1 MQNNTAHPDLLHFPP
16 PGEDRR
22 GPLLSPAQLSRIHIL
37 LAQTNNIEHKANIV
51 EGFTEGR
58 TFHSSEMTQQE
69 AFNMIDHL
77 VSLQPLKTVLDDK
90 KNKMRRKI
98 ISMAYEMGWAPP
110 GNWKAAVVAIN
121 KFCTGTHGIYKKYLN
136 RHSHKE
142 LVLLVSQFE
151 QMYKKHLKQF

>member
-1 MQNNTAHPDLLHFPP
+1 MQTNNTAHPDLLHFPP
-16 PGEDRR
+16 PGGR
-22 GPLLSPAQLSRIHIL
+22 GLLTFAQLSRIHVL
-37 LAQTNNIEHKANIV
+37 LAQTNNIEHKADIV

-77 VSLQPLKTVLDDK
+77 VSLQPLKTVLDDA

-110 GNWKAAVVAIN
+110 GKWKDAIAAIDN
-121 KFCTGTHGIYKKYLN
+121 FCKGEHSIFKKSLN

-142 LVLLVSQFE
+142 LVQVVSQFE
-151 QMYKKHLKQF
+151 AMYKKHLKQF